1 MSPAKANATRCGALQ
16 ISTSRPNARCQAS
29 STGAERMTP
38 AAPMPTNAKPSS
50 ARSGPM
56 RSSRPTVGR
65 PPIAPAVA
73 TRAARPFSATPAYIP
88 RCGAL
93 QNVSRPIMRCHDTS
107 HDVPSIA
114 TTVPST
120 PRKSGNVVDDA
131 PSRRIG
137 RAIVAMLTMLVRD
150 VDDLDARSGRPDG
163 HRRDDQPDPPGGAS
177 VRHPGQR
184 EPSHA
189 RERPSVHGLG
199 GRDEGAGAPRLHL
212 DEDPATRI
220 PADEVELAVPGPDV
234 PGDDPDTLRSER
246 FGRDPLPVVPEA
258 APTVGHDMV
267 IGSRLRAAAPCRTRS
282 RPAASRNR
290 APR

>member
-1 MSPAKANATRCGALQ
+1 MSPANAIATRCGALQ

-38 AAPMPTNAKPSS
+38 AAPLPTNAKPSS

-56 RSSRPTVGR
+56 
-65 PPIAPAVA
+65 
-73 TRAARPFSATPAYIP
+73 
-88 RCGAL
+88 
-93 QNVSRPIMRCHDTS
+93 
-107 HDVPSIA
+107 
-114 TTVPST
+114 
-120 PRKSGNVVDDA
+120 
-131 PSRRIG
+131 RRIG

-189 RERPSVHGLG
+189 RELPSVHGLG

-290 APR
+290 AP